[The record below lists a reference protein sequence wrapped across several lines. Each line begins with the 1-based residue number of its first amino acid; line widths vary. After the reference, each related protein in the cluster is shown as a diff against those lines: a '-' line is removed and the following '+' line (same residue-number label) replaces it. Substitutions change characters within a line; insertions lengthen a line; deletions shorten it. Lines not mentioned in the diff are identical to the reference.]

1 VDVSDTDP
9 AAPPSPELDLT
20 PRDIEPAPPRTRRR
34 ATGLIVGVVVV
45 VGIVAVLW
53 NGLSQATLFFYNV
66 DEAVAQRSEIG
77 DKRFRMQGNVVRG
90 SVDRTA
96 TGVEFVLAFEGEQ
109 VAIRHNGEPPELFGP
124 KIPVVLEGQFVGDEF
139 QSDRI
144 LIRHDNTY
152 DEENQERI
160 KRAED
165 DAEQQAD
172 DTP

>member
-1 VDVSDTDP
+1 MTEPASPPDDVT
-9 AAPPSPELDLT
+9 PPLDLT
-20 PRDIEPAPPRTRRR
+20 PRDLEPVPVRTRSR
-34 ATGLIVGVVVV
+34 AVGMVVGVVAV

-66 DEAVAQRSEIG
+66 DEAVAERTEIG

-90 SVDRTA
+90 SVDRTSS
-96 TGVEFVLAFEGEQ
+96 GVEFVLAFNGARVPVQ
-109 VAIRHNGEPPELFGP
+109 HSGEPPELFGP
-124 KIPVVLEGQFVGDEF
+124 KVPVVLEGRFVGDVY

-160 KRAED
+160 RQAKQ
-165 DAEQQAD
+165 DAEQQAS